1 MPLLK
6 LETTAAISEAQ
17 QADLLHTLS
26 RLVADTIGKP
36 EQYVMVTVARTDILM
51 SGEGGHA
58 AFVDLRSI
66 GGINGQT
73 NRELTRRI
81 CEALQKTLS
90 ISPDRV
96 YVTFAD
102 VPATNWG
109 WNGAT
114 FG

>member
-6 LETTAAISEAQ
+6 LETTANVSDQ
-17 QADLLHTLS
+17 SRTHLLTKLS
-26 RLVADTIGKP
+26 RIVADSIGKP
-36 EQYVMVTVARTDILM
+36 EQYVMVIVSRSDIIM
-51 SGEGGHA
+51 SGQPGQA

-66 GGINGQT
+66 GGLSNDT
-73 NRELTRRI
+73 NRQLTERI
-81 CEALQKTLS
+81 CDVLEQSLA
-90 ISPDRV
+90 IPPERV

-102 VPATNWG
+102 VQASNWG